1 MSDDEASG
9 NDGEVDLFEPQ
20 PKRLKLTL
28 NKPEKEKFCWTLK
41 HKTAMAKMV
50 FQKNGHLSYVKDGLK
65 KAQRWQAI
73 LLALQKTPLFVDL
86 DISSKS
92 LMNKFAEEV
101 EKVCDNCG
109 VTKQSVNLS
118 GFSNKPPEYESLML
132 SMAEEAE
139 KQKCKSVRKA
149 KLQKDHKALLTS
161 ITANALS
168 GTKNDDSVVLPV
180 SDSTNS
186 ARKSTNSRASGLT
199 DDSGTKENEPPP
211 VLNKVES
218 FFGKLEGMLEKLMP
232 AADET
237 AALTQRAMLGQAN
250 YYEMMM
256 AKEANRV

>member
-9 NDGEVDLFEPQ
+9 GEGEVEFLEPA

-28 NKPEKEKFCWTLK
+28 SKPEKEKFCWTLK

-50 FQKNGHLSYVKDGLK
+50 HQKNGHLSYVKDGLK

-73 LLALQKTPLFVDL
+73 LLALQKTQLFVDL

-92 LMNKFAEEV
+92 LMNKFAEETL
-101 EKVCDNCG
+101 KILDSCG

-118 GFSNKPPEYESLML
+118 GFSNKPPEYEELIL

-149 KLQKDHKALLTS
+149 KLQKDHKVLLTS

-168 GTKNDDSVVLPV
+168 STKNDVSVVLPV

-211 VLNKVES
+211 VHNKVES
-218 FFGKLEGMLEKLMP
+218 FFSKLEDMLEKLKP

-237 AALTQRAMLGQAN
+237 VAITQRAMLGQAN
-250 YYEMMM
+250 YFEMMM

>member
-41 HKTAMAKMV
+41 HKTAMAKIV
-50 FQKNGHLSYVKDGLK
+50 HFKNGHLSYVKDGLK

-118 GFSNKPPEYESLML
+118 GFSNKPPEYESLDAFDGGR
-132 SMAEEAE
+132 SGEAE
-139 KQKCKSVRKA
+139 MQIGPKGEAAEGSQ
-149 KLQKDHKALLTS
+149 
-161 ITANALS
+161 
-168 GTKNDDSVVLPV
+168 G
-180 SDSTNS
+180 S
-186 ARKSTNSRASGLT
+186 ADFHHRQCIMT
-199 DDSGTKENEPPP
+199 E
-211 VLNKVES
+211 
-218 FFGKLEGMLEKLMP
+218 
-232 AADET
+232 
-237 AALTQRAMLGQAN
+237 
-250 YYEMMM
+250 
-256 AKEANRV
+256 